1 MLAFLNTYSEFYVP
15 GTISEIGGNPKK
27 KATFSFKL

>member
-15 GTISEIGGNPKK
+15 GTISEIGRNPKR
-27 KATFSFKL
+27 KATFLFTL